1 MPQYAYF
8 VLIFKNSFS
17 HWLKFIFIFL
27 FSQTTL
33 YICSYMHL
41 LRKKKKKSFL
51 SPWIFKDKQ
60 TNKDGVLRCPFLFLF
75 CYFIGFTH
83 LKFSQWQNNCGD
95 LKTVNQKWHDAAY
108 TSRNAE
114 RRVWLWLLF
123 TSKCTN
129 TWTLHNNSYLLQ
141 NASPSTFPLN
151 KSDGPM
157 TQNCLSQ
164 EKMQKGQVF
173 VEESKPI
180 WAHPAGA
187 YDFLSGE
194 QLGEHLRPLVSGA
207 FIYHELLKNK

>member
-8 VLIFKNSFS
+8 GLVFKNSFS
-17 HWLKFIFIFL
+17 HWLKFIFVFL

-41 LRKKKKKSFL
+41 LDLERKKKNFFFIPL
-51 SPWIFKDKQ
+51 NIQ
-60 TNKDGVLRCPFLFLF
+60 TLNKVGVLRCPFLFLF
-75 CYFIGFTH
+75 CYFIGFTR

-108 TSRNAE
+108 TSWNAE

-129 TWTLHNNSYLLQ
+129 TWMFHNNSYLPQ

-157 TQNCLSQ
+157 TQNCLS
-164 EKMQKGQVF
+164 
-173 VEESKPI
+173 
-180 WAHPAGA
+180 H
-187 YDFLSGE
+187 
-194 QLGEHLRPLVSGA
+194 
-207 FIYHELLKNK
+207 